1 MTARRFSDVNGE
13 NDWTFWLNVTNA
25 ALGLVVLGAILIVFL
40 AMFREFLRAKAPQP
54 RAATGIDQELA
65 AMLREES
72 HRMLVPEL
80 GLTMADGGEKREATN
95 NKSCAEK
102 K

>member
-1 MTARRFSDVNGE
+1 VSGE

-25 ALGLVVLGAILIVFL
+25 ALGLVVLGAILIVCF

-54 RAATGIDQELA
+54 QTASGIDQELA
-65 AMLREES
+65 AMMREES

-80 GLTMADGGEKREATN
+80 GLTMADGGEKREASN
-95 NKSCAEK
+95 SQSSAEK
-102 K
+102 